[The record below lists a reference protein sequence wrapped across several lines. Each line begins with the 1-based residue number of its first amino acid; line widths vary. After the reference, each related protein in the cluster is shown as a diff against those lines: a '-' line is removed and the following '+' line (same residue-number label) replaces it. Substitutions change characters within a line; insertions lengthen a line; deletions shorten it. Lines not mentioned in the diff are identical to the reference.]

1 MEIFHISAECYPM
14 AKVGGLADVVGALP
28 KYQTN
33 AGHQVRVVVP
43 CYDTKFRSE
52 NDFECVHWGTV
63 KLGNFDFPFS
73 VLKET
78 TDKLGYE
85 LYLIEINDLFNRP
98 NIYGY
103 EDDIERFLSFQIATL
118 DWIIARNKIPDI
130 INCHDHHTGLIPF
143 MLQLA
148 YKYEIL
154 KDVKTV
160 ITIHNGLYQG
170 WFGFDKLYY
179 LPEFDLKHIGL
190 LEWNNSINS
199 LAVGIKCANAVTT
212 VSPSYLNEI
221 NYAANGLESLF
232 QAVRNKSRGILNG
245 IDFEVWNPLKD
256 VMIAENYSIENFEI
270 GKQKNKEKLCERFE
284 LDSSKPLFSFI
295 GRLFEEKGGDL
306 LPQAS
311 ALALS
316 EHFEEINILILGSG
330 NATIESQLTQLRN
343 DYTGNY
349 NVFIGYNEELA
360 HLIYA
365 GSDYILMPSRV
376 EPCGLNQMYAM
387 RYGTIPIVRRTGGLR
402 DTVVDYGDDGNGICH
417 DQSSVGDICYSI
429 NRAVSLYDDKIN
441 FNKVVQ
447 RGMATDHSWERVC
460 QEYIEIYTLI
470 IEKNEI

>member
-28 KYQTN
+28 KYQQS
-33 AGHQVRVVVP
+33 AGHDVRVVVP
-43 CYDTKFRSE
+43 SYDTKFRNE
-52 NDFECVHWGTV
+52 NNFECVHWGTV
-63 KLGNFDFPFS
+63 KLGNFNFQFS

-85 LYLIEINDLFNRP
+85 LYLIEINELFNRP
-98 NIYGY
+98 NVYGY

-130 INCHDHHTGLIPF
+130 INCHDHHTGVIPF
-143 MLQLA
+143 LLQFA

-179 LPEFDLKHIGL
+179 LPEFDLRHIGF
-190 LEWNNSINS
+190 LEWSNSINS

-221 NYAANGLESLF
+221 NISANGLESLF
-232 QAVRNKSRGILNG
+232 NSVRSKSKGILNG
-245 IDFEVWNPLKD
+245 IDIEVWNPLKD
-256 VMIAENYSIENFEI
+256 PMIEENYSIQDFEI
-270 GKQKNKEKLCERFE
+270 GKRKNKEKLCEQFE
-284 LDSSKPLFSFI
+284 LDPSKPLFSFI

-306 LPQAS
+306 LPHAS

-330 NATIESQLTQLRN
+330 NSEIESQLTQLRN
-343 DYTGNY
+343 DYKGNY
-349 NVFIGYNEELA
+349 NVFIGYNEDLA

-402 DTVVDYGDDGNGICH
+402 DTVIDFGDEGNGVCH
-417 DQSSVGDICYSI
+417 DQASVADICYSI
-429 NRAVSLYDDKIN
+429 NRAVRLYEDKIN
-441 FNKVVQ
+441 FNKVLK
-447 RGMATDHSWERVC
+447 RGMSADHSWERVC
-460 QEYIEIYTLI
+460 QEYIEIYNLI
-470 IEKNEI
+470 IQQNEI

>member
-28 KYQTN
+28 KYQKN
-33 AGHQVRVVVP
+33 AGHEVRVVVP
-43 CYDTKFRSE
+43 CYDTKFKNE

-73 VLKET
+73 ILKET

-85 LYLIEINDLFNRP
+85 LYLVEINELFNRP
-98 NIYGY
+98 NVYGY
-103 EDDIERFLSFQIATL
+103 EDDIERFISFQIATL
-118 DWIIARNKIPDI
+118 DWISVRKNVPDV

-143 MLQLA
+143 LVKYA
-148 YKYEIL
+148 YKYESLRNIR
-154 KDVKTV
+154 TV

-179 LPEFDLKHIGL
+179 IPEFDLIHIGF

-199 LAVGIKCANAVTT
+199 LAVGIKCAHAVTT

-221 NYAANGLESLF
+221 NYSANGLEDLF
-232 QAVRNKSRGILNG
+232 QSVRNKSKGILNG
-245 IDFEVWNPLKD
+245 IDIEVWDPFKD
-256 VMIAENYSIENFEI
+256 QMIAGNYSIETIEK
-270 GKQKNKEKLCERFE
+270 GKQKNKEKLCEQFE
-284 LDSSKPLFSFI
+284 LDPAKPLFSFI

-316 EHFEEINILILGSG
+316 ENFENINILILGSG
-330 NATIESQLTQLRN
+330 NAIIEEQLLQLRN
-343 DYTGNY
+343 DYNGNY

-376 EPCGLNQMYAM
+376 EPCGLNQMYAL
-387 RYGTIPIVRRTGGLR
+387 RYGTVPIVRRTGGLR
-402 DTVVDYGDDGNGICH
+402 DTVIDFGDNGNGICH
-417 DQSSVGDICYSI
+417 DQASVGDICYSI
-429 NRAVSLYDDKIN
+429 NRAVKLYDDKIS
-441 FNKVVQ
+441 FNKI
-447 RGMATDHSWERVC
+447 RKTGMAIDHSWESVC